1 MSTMNTP
8 PLQKNS
14 ANANNKNTT
23 AAVSPDDEKV
33 MTLDNIRLLMKD
45 QQEDLIGL
53 PERTKTHTFQG
64 WSSLWF
70 RNYEHAAACKSAF
83 NKQFINVKLGITP
96 SAKKYSRPAGSNN
109 KKRKVSPPAR
119 EPRRT
124 SRRIAKEKA
133 PEPLPL
139 PEDGAP
145 KIKKTPTNNKVRK
158 SVKAYTFIAKLS
170 DKQME
175 KLSKFCSG
183 SWMEQFES
191 YLDDVEQ
198 ISVANK
204 RNVMRQVGV
213 LVNGQ
218 PMFYKHW
225 KRGVF
230 FNSKRIKIHLGMDL
244 VQVLDDAE
252 EFEMTHGRDLGNG
265 TFCRVIFCAG

>member
-1 MSTMNTP
+1 
-8 PLQKNS
+8 
-14 ANANNKNTT
+14 
-23 AAVSPDDEKV
+23 
-33 MTLDNIRLLMKD
+33 
-45 QQEDLIGL
+45 
-53 PERTKTHTFQG
+53 
-64 WSSLWF
+64 
-70 RNYEHAAACKSAF
+70 
-83 NKQFINVKLGITP
+83 
-96 SAKKYSRPAGSNN
+96 
-109 KKRKVSPPAR
+109 
-119 EPRRT
+119 
-124 SRRIAKEKA
+124 
-133 PEPLPL
+133 
-139 PEDGAP
+139 
-145 KIKKTPTNNKVRK
+145 
-158 SVKAYTFIAKLS
+158 
-170 DKQME
+170 
-175 KLSKFCSG
+175 
-183 SWMEQFES
+183 MEQFES